1 MSKFILI
8 FFILFLIFKSITLI
22 EVDIHEPIVMN
33 RISNRDKEVGKKGG
47 VIFEIYDDKHFLGL
61 IDTKRKVLFNKKIL
75 NENNQT
81 FEVGCGPWFTNSS
94 TFFIIC
100 EFNETIPKGNYIFQF
115 KQSEDKFNY
124 SKYEVQLDSSEKYTI
139 QKLDSDKL
147 DIYSDPQII
156 NVTDDKENYE
166 FKFNIKSYN
175 GEQLF
180 FIYLNNIHLDCNR
193 KNDELICPIKKTFLE
208 CFCSKID
215 GREVF
220 SKVPMVYYTKDG
232 KAKDLELISE
242 KIINFDIKKID
253 VYIKISKLLTK
264 NIGISTYI
272 AYETNVT
279 NIQPVFNLVPI
290 NNIFEQTDFIDSC
303 YFKKTEKSPLLILCQ
318 ARKEGV
324 ISMKE
329 IKDQIKLNEINHK
342 YNFIILPVV
351 NNETVTISR
360 TLSYSVISG
369 IYPTILDFST
379 KDTIQFDLFMDEPN
393 KLDGISFNENAEN
406 LKCDNLEN
414 IKRCNISRDHFKDR
428 NDEYYY
434 LIYEIP
440 FSKNKTISYINSPVT
455 VILNKDNNKENNK
468 EKDNDNKNKNWLVYI
483 IIIALASIV
492 IIIIILIIVCVCIKK
507 TDKLKDEV
515 LKTSFN
521 DRETED

>member
-22 EVDIHEPIVMN
+22 EVDIHEPIVMS
-33 RISNRDKEVGKKGG
+33 IMSNRDNEVGKKGG
-47 VIFEIYDDKHFLGL
+47 VIFEIYDANKYFLGL

-75 NENNQT
+75 NENNRT
-81 FEVGCGPWFTNSS
+81 FEVGCGPWFTNSN
-94 TFFIIC
+94 TFNIIC
-100 EFNETIPKGNYIFQF
+100 EFNDTIPKGNYIFQF
-115 KQSEDKFNY
+115 NHSEDKFNY
-124 SKYEVQLDSSEKYTI
+124 SKYEVQLDSNDKYTI
-139 QKLDSDKL
+139 KKLDSDKL
-147 DIYSDPQII
+147 AIYSDLQII

-180 FIYLNNIHLDCNR
+180 FTFLNNIHLDCNR

-264 NIGISTYI
+264 NIGLYTYI
-272 AYETNVT
+272 TYETNVT
-279 NIQPVFNLVPI
+279 NIQPVFHYVQI
-290 NNIFEQTDFIDSC
+290 NNIFEETDFIDSC

-318 ARKEGV
+318 AKKEGV

-329 IKDQIKLNEINHK
+329 IKDEIKLNETNHK
-342 YNFIILPVV
+342 YNFIILPVI

-360 TLSYSVISG
+360 TFSYSVISG

-379 KDTIQFDLFMDEPN
+379 KEIIQFDLFMSEPN
-393 KLDGISFNENAEN
+393 SLDGISFNENAEN
-406 LKCDNLEN
+406 LKCDNLVN
-414 IKRCNISRDHFKDR
+414 IKRCNISKDHFKGK

-455 VILNKDNNKENNK
+455 VIFNKE
-468 EKDNDNKNKNWLVYI
+468 NDNKNNNWLVFIIIISIIASII
-483 IIIALASIV
+483 IIIA
-492 IIIIILIIVCVCIKK
+492 ILIIVCLCKNK
-507 TDKLKDEV
+507 TDELKNEV
-515 LKTSFN
+515 LKTSFKE
-521 DRETED
+521 REIED

>member
-1 MSKFILI
+1 
-8 FFILFLIFKSITLI
+8 
-22 EVDIHEPIVMN
+22 
-33 RISNRDKEVGKKGG
+33 
-47 VIFEIYDDKHFLGL
+47 
-61 IDTKRKVLFNKKIL
+61 
-75 NENNQT
+75 
-81 FEVGCGPWFTNSS
+81 
-94 TFFIIC
+94 
-100 EFNETIPKGNYIFQF
+100 
-115 KQSEDKFNY
+115 
-124 SKYEVQLDSSEKYTI
+124 
-139 QKLDSDKL
+139 
-147 DIYSDPQII
+147 
-156 NVTDDKENYE
+156 
-166 FKFNIKSYN
+166 
-175 GEQLF
+175 
-180 FIYLNNIHLDCNR
+180 LDCNR

-208 CFCSKID
+208 CFCGKIN

-318 ARKEGV
+318 AKKEGV

-329 IKDQIKLNEINHK
+329 IKDEIKLNDTNHK
-342 YNFIILPVV
+342 YNFIILPV
-351 NNETVTISR
+351 NHNETVTISR
-360 TLSYSVISG
+360 SFSYSVISG

-379 KDTIQFDLFMDEPN
+379 KEIIQFDLFMSEPN
-393 KLDGISFNENAEN
+393 SLDGISFNENAEN
-406 LKCDNLEN
+406 LKCDNLVN
-414 IKRCNISRDHFKDR
+414 IKRCNISKDHFKGK

-440 FSKNKTISYINSPVT
+440 IIKNKTISYINSPVT